1 MNKTVKPKE
10 ATAIINSLTG
20 GVVPKLGVQHITVGR
35 SNEVTMVIQSLE
47 EVKNGHSLM
56 KCWIGDFGS
65 GKSFMLHLLNTVALK
80 QKYVVTT
87 TDFTPHTRLYSNDG
101 KAQALYASL
110 MNNIAIQTKPE
121 GGALHILLEKWI
133 EKVILQ
139 TAGEHKIAL
148 TSIRNPQYFELI
160 ERGIIQTVNEIS
172 DVGAFDFGIAIVK
185 YYEGFIQQDDSL
197 KKNAL
202 RWLKGEYTTKTEA
215 RKELGVSEIVN
226 DRNYYEML
234 KNFCRLFVS
243 IGYSGLVINLDEA
256 INLYKIQNPG
266 MRQKNYEKMMSIYN
280 DCFQGKIEH
289 LFINIAGTTEVLEDS
304 KKGFY
309 SYDAL
314 KTRLQVNKFETVEL
328 RDYAQPVIRLMPLS
342 HDEIFILLKNLK
354 SIFDANYNT
363 QLDFSYKD
371 IHLFMEEI
379 YNKPG
384 ASEFLTP
391 REVIRDF
398 LNILNILRQNPK
410 ADKKKLMDEIQI
422 KDERELQETMV
433 ESEEELRLIRKK
445 KIEKQCKNV
454 ILPPEVVEELSTT
467 LLDDENVLKAL
478 TGSFKNE
485 AGTLIATE
493 KRLLFIDKRQKDFSF
508 PYSRISEMT
517 YTQGP
522 QHSRLNIKLD
532 NEMMHIE
539 FLPNSQVKPLI
550 NLLEAQI
557 DILERKTLAAEL
569 KYWEK
574 LIRNEEIKALLNR
587 MSKIAHIIQEK
598 DPHAGEIFFIRHAE
612 TVTKLLKQYYTIEVS
627 ETPSENTQ
635 DSLCR
640 IADTIRVTHQ
650 AFEQELSNLFQSDM
664 LDLDAESAAYIQGL
678 KNRGLINVFDKPKE
692 QR

>member
-1 MNKTVKPKE
+1 MNKAIKPKE

-35 SNEVTMVIQSLE
+35 SNEVTLVIQSLE

-101 KAQALYASL
+101 KAQALYTSL

-133 EKVILQ
+133 EKVIMQ

-160 ERGIIQTVNEIS
+160 ERSIIQTVNEIS

-185 YYEGFIQQDDSL
+185 YYEGFIQQDDNL

-234 KNFCRLFVS
+234 KNFCRLFVN
-243 IGYSGLVINLDEA
+243 IGYSGLVVNLDEA

-289 LFINIAGTTEVLEDS
+289 LFINIAGTTEVLEDP

-314 KTRLQVNKFETVEL
+314 KTRLQVNKFETTEL

-363 QLDFSYKD
+363 QLDFSFKD

-410 ADKKKLMDEIQI
+410 ADKKKLIDEIQI
-422 KDERELQETMV
+422 KDEREPQETKI
-433 ESEEELRLIRKK
+433 ESEEELRLMRKK

-467 LLDDENVLKAL
+467 LLDDENVLKTL

-493 KRLLFIDKRQKDFSF
+493 KRLLFIDKKQKDFSF

-522 QHSRLNIKLD
+522 QHSRLNIRLD

-539 FLPNSQVKPLI
+539 FLPNNQVKPLI

-598 DPHAGEIFFIRHAE
+598 DPNAGEIFFIRHAE
-612 TVTKLLKQYYTIEVS
+612 TVTKFLKQYYTIEVS

-635 DSLCR
+635 DSLSR
-640 IADTIRVTHQ
+640 ITDTIRVTHQ
-650 AFEQELSNLFQSDM
+650 AFEQELSNMFQSDM

-678 KNRGLINVFDKPKE
+678 KNRGLIN
-692 QR
+692 

>member
-1 MNKTVKPKE
+1 MNKNIKPKE
-10 ATAIINSLTG
+10 ATAVINSLIG

-47 EVKNGHSLM
+47 EVKNGHSMM

-80 QKYVVTT
+80 QKYVTTT

-133 EKVILQ
+133 EKVIMQ
-139 TAGEHKIAL
+139 TAAEHKISL
-148 TSIRNPQYFELI
+148 TEIRNPEYLGLI
-160 ERGIIQTVNEIS
+160 ERAIIQTVNEIS
-172 DVGAFDFGIAIVK
+172 DVGAFDFGIAIIK
-185 YYEGFIQQDDSL
+185 YYEGFIRQDDTL
-197 KKNAL
+197 KNNAL

-215 RKELGVSEIVN
+215 RKDLGVSEIVN

-243 IGYSGLVINLDEA
+243 IGYSGLIINLDEA
-256 INLYKIQNPG
+256 INLYKIHNPG
-266 MRQKNYEKMMSIYN
+266 MRQKNYEKLMSIYN

-289 LFINIAGTTEVLEDS
+289 LFINIAGTTEVLEDP

-309 SYDAL
+309 SYNAL

-328 RDYAQPVIRLMPLS
+328 RDYAQPVIRLMPLN

-354 SIFDANYNT
+354 EIFDFNYQT
-363 QLDFSYKD
+363 QLAFSFKD
-371 IHLFMEEI
+371 IHHFMEEM

-398 LNILNILRQNPK
+398 LNILNILRQNPN
-410 ADKKKLMDEIQI
+410 ADKKKLIADIQI
-422 KDERELQETMV
+422 SDEREPLDEPIET
-433 ESEEELRLIRKK
+433 EEELRLKRKK

-454 ILPPEVVEELSTT
+454 ILPPEVIEELSTT

-478 TGSFKNE
+478 TGSFQNE
-485 AGTLIATE
+485 AGTLVATE
-493 KRLLFIDKRQKDFSF
+493 KRLIFIDKKQKDFSF

-522 QHSRLNIKLD
+522 QHSVLHIKLD

-539 FLPNSQVKPLI
+539 FLPNNQVKPLI
-550 NLLEAQI
+550 TLLEAQI

-574 LIRNEEIKALLNR
+574 MIKDEEIRIKLNR
-587 MSKIAHIIQEK
+587 MSKIALIIQEK
-598 DPHAGEIFFIRHAE
+598 DPHAGEIFFMRHAE
-612 TVTKLLKQYYTIEVS
+612 TVTKFLKQYYTIEIS
-627 ETPSENTQ
+627 EMKSEDTQ
-635 DSLCR
+635 ASLHR
-640 IADTIRVTHQ
+640 IADALKLTHQ
-650 AFEQELSNLFQSDM
+650 AFEQELNNMFEADM
-664 LDLDAESAAYIQGL
+664 LDIDAESAAYTQSL
-678 KNRGLINVFDKPKE
+678 KNRGLIN
-692 QR
+692 